1 MNSSMGWMLYVFGAI
16 GAIAVSD
23 LFRKLG
29 SNLKDP
35 FLSNLIFQSGSIT
48 TAIILYLLFSRRFES
63 NQQGIIFAVIG
74 GILVSIFST
83 FSFKALEIGPSVS
96 TVIPVIRVGGVLLV
110 VILGVLVFKDKLTL
124 NLVSGILLALVGI
137 YLISK

>member
-1 MNSSMGWMLYVFGAI
+1 MGWILYAFGAI
-16 GAIAVSD
+16 GAIAISD

-48 TAIILYLLFSRRFES
+48 TAIILYLLFSRKFES
-63 NQQGIIFAVIG
+63 NSIGMLYAVIG
-74 GILVSIFST
+74 GILVSIFTT
-83 FSFKALEIGPSVS
+83 FSFKALEVGPSVS

-110 VILGVLVFKDKLTL
+110 AVLGVLIFKDKLTI
-124 NLVSGILLALVGI
+124 NLVAGILFALIGI
-137 YLISK
+137 YLIFKS